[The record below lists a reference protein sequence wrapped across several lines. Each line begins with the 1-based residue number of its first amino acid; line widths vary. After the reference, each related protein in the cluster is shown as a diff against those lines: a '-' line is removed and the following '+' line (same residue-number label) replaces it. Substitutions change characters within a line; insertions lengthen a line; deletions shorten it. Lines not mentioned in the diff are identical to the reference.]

1 MRIWGDVERCGTEI
15 ESVCGGAESLPSWA
29 DFHAC
34 RRPGGSAAR
43 ALPCALHE
51 EASARASRTRPDCI
65 LSLPHDHRTPW
76 CTLEVTRRA
85 GRTVMKWTRCGA
97 RDRA

>member
-1 MRIWGDVERCGTEI
+1 MRIWGDVERYGTEI

-43 ALPCALHE
+43 APPCALHE
-51 EASARASRTRPDCI
+51 AASARASRTRPDCI

-76 CTLEVTRRA
+76 CAL
-85 GRTVMKWTRCGA
+85 
-97 RDRA
+97 